1 MVFAIHWHE
10 SAMGVH
16 VIPILNLPPTCLPI
30 PSLWVI
36 PVHQPRAPCL
46 MHQTWTG
53 DLKTV
58 EFTLLR
64 GRCTFIVKVSICRTV
79 SFTVP
84 GRKCA
89 RAYSVAKSVWLCDPM
104 DCSPPGSSP
113 WNSPG
118 KNTGMGSNFLLQGI
132 FLTQGSNCV
141 SCITGRFFTTEP
153 FGKPHQR
160 ERVILNL

>member
-1 MVFAIHWHE
+1 MVFAIYWHE

-16 VIPILNLPPTCLPI
+16 VLPI
-30 PSLWVI
+30 PSFRVI
-36 PVHQPRAPCL
+36 PVHQPWAPCL
-46 MHQTWTG
+46 MHRTWTG
-53 DLKTV
+53 DLKTAEV
-58 EFTLLR
+58 TLLQ
-64 GRCTFIVKVSICRTV
+64 GRFTFKMKASICSV

-89 RAYSVAKSVWLCDPM
+89 CAYSVAKSVCLSHPM

-118 KNTGMGSNFLLQGI
+118 KNTGMGSDFLLQGI

-141 SCITGRFFTTEP
+141 SCITGRCFTSEP
-153 FGKPHQR
+153 PGKPHQR